1 MSCVNPNNP
10 EFKRLLAITGNP
22 LLAEIEFNKRENL
35 EKGFDTDLDK
45 KLRDTLQSL
54 YPEIQLSYTNTPI
67 LPGDEGVYNQ
77 EQALTKAVNFRLK
90 VVDSLM
96 KLAEPKETKRAKKYG
111 EEAEPERLTIR
122 LNTKEK
128 PYLEN
133 NIRKVLQGKSVPKD
147 QIDYI
152 FKYMRDNNLSEI
164 PSNKLALD
172 IAAKYSFPV
181 EVFDSESQ
189 DYRDS
194 ISVGGGKNYTVKAI
208 RTPGIAN
215 IISKSGGYHDDQF
228 NKRRGD
234 MAIWFRT
241 DNTEESTPDNKTRRI
256 IELQSFLQKTRKS
269 DTLFVKGE
277 VISDIL
283 TKVIQKFKRVGFRS
297 IPEGQLFKV
306 QNTWFSVGPLN
317 RATGRRVIINT
328 RTKATSNPLDESTF
342 YELLEKYNIADDKRA
357 EEKENFLKL
366 FQKDNSWITF
376 GIKTIMQDSARENYQ
391 TVRFPTGKT
400 TAKIQG
406 HTSNEQQ
413 IKQSYKKI
421 ESLYEE
427 MNYLK
432 NSKVVQLQ
440 SEDGFVSEIRY
451 PDGTVSEPRY
461 SSVAA
466 VENDLNDQ
474 IQDLD
479 AKIDMLLAN
488 INTLEFMAT
497 KKKGVYNFYENTIF
511 NILKKLYGPKNIKTV
526 TDSLDNSWY
535 ELNINNSRDLP
546 NIMLQTDKTRILGQ
560 ANIKAMT
567 VLIDAVNQRQ
577 DTLPHEYAH
586 HYIAWYR
593 NTPIVQEAI
602 KKWGSEE
609 ALVQSIGEQAVLQ
622 KGEAWNWWK
631 TFSKWIINKIKS
643 LSSLQKEELTNILTD
658 AFLTRQDLSTTS
670 VKPGVS
676 EMFESSP
683 ELAKTGTPQQYSQY
697 LSTIF
702 PTTKVDDILFST
714 AREGT
719 DSKFLTDD
727 KEYSGKYA
735 GQTKRFIINMINPLD
750 TNYGINTAIVN
761 VLKEENPNNDGII
774 GKEGERISMGDLATE
789 QRENPGMSINNIIKD
804 LSRRKRD
811 TNVWVVNDSSQK
823 HELGTKQDIEAF
835 KKFVEKTSAPAET
848 VKINSTIFEQNP
860 NITEEEIK
868 VIYENY
874 SDLVSKDKTDKQ
886 VSYDAFRLM
895 LNAYQVIK
903 YKDTYIFGNY
913 NRNNGTFVARLNSSP
928 SSKEL
933 LSEAVPNIA
942 KQGIDVI
949 SFVSKETANKLARSG
964 YTISKEGFR
973 NNLKGEDV
981 LKYAAASNPQVF
993 EKVFDKPADEIL
1005 PEEIQAFDESVT
1017 QAYIPT
1023 EIDSKYIQKAGKD
1036 VTKILETYL
1045 SQFGILSKDISE
1057 IKDKLN
1063 IDEFGFVDILN
1074 KIVYTKNKE
1083 NLPELAGEFIAYM
1096 MQYNHLVQDIVKT
1109 LIKTEALPLPKGSY
1123 QITESGDIKYDYKNI
1138 DKTPYFKYIGKLIA
1152 ESLQN
1157 KVKGEYKKSL
1167 IDKIEELIK
1176 TFFNYIT
1183 KKDLERININIG
1195 IITDNIMQQNKKL
1208 ITASIYKPG
1217 AEGKPIKQVSI
1228 EDALKKDKFGA
1239 SIIYE
1244 LAKKGF
1250 ILTGSTALSEQGT
1263 ILRPDENPLH
1273 DIDWVSPFSRSE
1285 TIDKFLD
1292 SYPDAIK
1299 VRDIIGTG
1307 TVTDSYL
1314 IAPEN
1319 YSIGNY
1325 VNYVSPDGK
1334 ISIKQYDVLDNN
1346 GQIAGTYRVRKNEK
1360 KNKMEEVSTGVE
1372 GKVIDFFSYDD
1383 FKSKDINEP
1392 YAYESK
1398 QGTVINLSNWK
1409 DIFRA
1414 KLDWVR
1420 YKDVWDYNRFIPNAY
1435 KTSIDEELS
1444 VYLANELKNQL
1455 DINVPLK
1462 QPNML
1467 DILSTAKVVTQE
1479 DIDNK
1484 KLEC

>member
-1 MSCVNPNNP
+1 
-10 EFKRLLAITGNP
+10 
-22 LLAEIEFNKRENL
+22 
-35 EKGFDTDLDK
+35 
-45 KLRDTLQSL
+45 
-54 YPEIQLSYTNTPI
+54 
-67 LPGDEGVYNQ
+67 
-77 EQALTKAVNFRLK
+77 
-90 VVDSLM
+90 
-96 KLAEPKETKRAKKYG
+96 
-111 EEAEPERLTIR
+111 
-122 LNTKEK
+122 
-128 PYLEN
+128 
-133 NIRKVLQGKSVPKD
+133 
-147 QIDYI
+147 
-152 FKYMRDNNLSEI
+152 
-164 PSNKLALD
+164 
-172 IAAKYSFPV
+172 
-181 EVFDSESQ
+181 
-189 DYRDS
+189 
-194 ISVGGGKNYTVKAI
+194 
-208 RTPGIAN
+208 
-215 IISKSGGYHDDQF
+215 
-228 NKRRGD
+228 
-234 MAIWFRT
+234 
-241 DNTEESTPDNKTRRI
+241 
-256 IELQSFLQKTRKS
+256 
-269 DTLFVKGE
+269 
-277 VISDIL
+277 
-283 TKVIQKFKRVGFRS
+283 
-297 IPEGQLFKV
+297 
-306 QNTWFSVGPLN
+306 
-317 RATGRRVIINT
+317 
-328 RTKATSNPLDESTF
+328 
-342 YELLEKYNIADDKRA
+342 
-357 EEKENFLKL
+357 
-366 FQKDNSWITF
+366 
-376 GIKTIMQDSARENYQ
+376 
-391 TVRFPTGKT
+391 
-400 TAKIQG
+400 
-406 HTSNEQQ
+406 
-413 IKQSYKKI
+413 
-421 ESLYEE
+421 
-427 MNYLK
+427 
-432 NSKVVQLQ
+432 
-440 SEDGFVSEIRY
+440 
-451 PDGTVSEPRY
+451 
-461 SSVAA
+461 
-466 VENDLNDQ
+466 
-474 IQDLD
+474 
-479 AKIDMLLAN
+479 
-488 INTLEFMAT
+488 
-497 KKKGVYNFYENTIF
+497 
-511 NILKKLYGPKNIKTV
+511 
-526 TDSLDNSWY
+526 
-535 ELNINNSRDLP
+535 
-546 NIMLQTDKTRILGQ
+546 
-560 ANIKAMT
+560 
-567 VLIDAVNQRQ
+567 
-577 DTLPHEYAH
+577 
-586 HYIAWYR
+586 
-593 NTPIVQEAI
+593 
-602 KKWGSEE
+602 
-609 ALVQSIGEQAVLQ
+609 
-622 KGEAWNWWK
+622 
-631 TFSKWIINKIKS
+631 
-643 LSSLQKEELTNILTD
+643 
-658 AFLTRQDLSTTS
+658 
-670 VKPGVS
+670 
-676 EMFESSP
+676 
-683 ELAKTGTPQQYSQY
+683 
-697 LSTIF
+697 
-702 PTTKVDDILFST
+702 
-714 AREGT
+714 
-719 DSKFLTDD
+719 
-727 KEYSGKYA
+727 
-735 GQTKRFIINMINPLD
+735 MINPLD

-895 LNAYQVIK
+895 LNSYQVIK